1 MERQRDQHRQTEE
14 GMRVTCLQTSGASG
28 IGIGSTAGK
37 DLIEVGFTA
46 QVPATLRKGMDT
58 FSGGKTDCFQRW
70 GEALQPLGPPQ

>member
-14 GMRVTCLQTSGASG
+14 GMRVTCQQTAGASG

-37 DLIEVGFTA
+37 DLIEVGLTA

-58 FSGGKTDCFQRW
+58 FSGGKW
-70 GEALQPLGPPQ
+70 GEALQPLGSPQ